1 MEASVRTNRS
11 RRPNSV
17 LIAVGVVAVLTLASV
32 PPAVA
37 QFGAIRD
44 ATRRAADEAKKAA
57 EAKKNA
63 EDAKKTAEELAGQ
76 KNQPSSTAP
85 AAAPSSSAAA
95 ATPAAAGGNAPAFA
109 AYSKFDFVPGEKVVV
124 ADDFTQDAV
133 GDFPAK
139 WNTNASG
146 EIVTVA
152 GTAGR
157 WLKFTRAGFFVP
169 EYIPELPENFTFEFD
184 LLVDPQFNG
193 GFALNTSFVQLS
205 DLKNPAV
212 WQSSSNV
219 LTFTAHPASSAG
231 GISAITSRLDGTSGP
246 ANQLT
251 VPNLLATRGTP
262 LHIAVWRQRQRVRVY
277 MNQEKVWDVPRAVA
291 ESAKFNSI
299 LFFIPGGCGNCEY
312 YISNLRVATGAPDT
326 RNKILTEGKWVSHGI
341 LFDVNSDRL
350 KGESY
355 GSLKEISGVL
365 TENSDLKVQIVGHT
379 DADGDDAANMNLS
392 KRRAASV
399 KTALINEFK
408 IDAGRLETDGKGE
421 TQPIDKNDTPA
432 GKANNRRVE
441 FIKR

>member
-1 MEASVRTNRS
+1 MRTNRS
-11 RRPNSV
+11 LPPGSFW
-17 LIAVGVVAVLTLASV
+17 IAVGVVAVLSLASA
-32 PPAVA
+32 PTAFA
-37 QFGAIRD
+37 QLGAIRD
-44 ATRRAADEAKKAA
+44 ATRRAADEAKKAE

-63 EDAKKTAEELAGQ
+63 EDAKKTTEGLAGG
-76 KNQPSSTAP
+76 KSQPSATAP
-85 AAAPSSSAAA
+85 AAAPASSTGGPTAG
-95 ATPAAAGGNAPAFA
+95 AAGGAPTFA
-109 AYSKFDFVPGEKVVV
+109 AYSKFDFVPGDKVVV

-146 EIVTVA
+146 EIVTVS
-152 GTAGR
+152 GTTGR

-169 EYIPELPENFTFEFD
+169 EYIPELPDNFTFEFD

-193 GFALNTSFVQLS
+193 GFALNTSLVQLS
-205 DLKNPAV
+205 DLKNPTV
-212 WQSSSNV
+212 WQSSTNV

-231 GISAITSRLDGTSGP
+231 GISAMTTRLDGTSGP
-246 ANQLT
+246 ANQLN

-262 LHIAVWRQRQRVRVY
+262 VHIAVWRQRQRVRVY

-312 YISNLRVATGAPDT
+312 YVSNLRVATGAPDT

-365 TENSDLKVQIVGHT
+365 TENPDLKVQIVGHT
-379 DADGDDAANMNLS
+379 DSDGEDAANMDLS

-408 IDAGRLETDGKGE
+408 IDAGRLDTDGKGE
-421 TQPIDKNDTPA
+421 TQPIDKNDTPS